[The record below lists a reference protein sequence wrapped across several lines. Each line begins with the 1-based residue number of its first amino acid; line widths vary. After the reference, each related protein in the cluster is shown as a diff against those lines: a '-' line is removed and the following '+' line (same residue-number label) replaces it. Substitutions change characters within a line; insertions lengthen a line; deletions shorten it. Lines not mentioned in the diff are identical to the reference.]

1 MNSFASSPLSLSNGS
16 TSPSPFVHS
25 PLPVRK
31 PNSLFKKS
39 QSTKAPILDFTDA
52 DVDYEFQRPSRFL
65 VDKLRKLSGE
75 SSSQE
80 DSDYDVYNGFAA
92 EICSERRTISERLE
106 IGCGMIERPISRAVN
121 AQAFDQAF
129 QRNN

>member
-1 MNSFASSPLSLSNGS
+1 MNSFTSSPQSLSNGS
-16 TSPSPFVHS
+16 TPPFVHS

-39 QSTKAPILDFTDA
+39 QASYAPVLDFTDA
-52 DVDYEFQRPSRFL
+52 DIDYELQRPSRFL

-80 DSDYDVYNGFAA
+80 DIDYDVYNGFAA
-92 EICSERRTISERLE
+92 EICNERRSISERHE

-121 AQAFDQAF
+121 AQVFDQAF